1 MNISAE
7 LVYPLAPAL
16 PCSMAQFLAS
26 PQAGAPLILS
36 DLDGCLIS
44 GATVLPDV
52 PELVERA
59 GARLWVVSN
68 NSADTALSLHDRL
81 RGVGLNIA
89 PERILLAGEYALRDL
104 ARRWPGAEVA
114 LWAAP
119 PLVELARDLGLR
131 PHRGAR
137 AAPIALLARDPDF
150 SLRDLERL
158 MRLAHGGTQVI
169 LANPDPIHPAADG
182 TPVPETGALYAAL
195 QAGLP
200 GLRAHSDGKPS
211 DVMIRRALR
220 QSGIAA
226 GQAVFLGD
234 TDATDGMAARAAGVP
249 FVLLRRPGTP
259 DKEKI

>member
-1 MNISAE
+1 MNTTAQ
-7 LVYPLAPAL
+7 LAYPLAAAL
-16 PCSMAQFLAS
+16 PCSMAEFLAS

-59 GARLWVVSN
+59 GARLWIVSN
-68 NSADTALSLHDRL
+68 NSADTAQSLHDRL
-81 RGVGLNIA
+81 RGLGLNIA
-89 PERILLAGEYALRDL
+89 PARILLAGEYALREL

-114 LWAAP
+114 LWAAR
-119 PLVELARDLGLR
+119 PLVDLAHDLGLR
-131 PHRGAR
+131 PHRGEH

-150 SLRDLERL
+150 GLRDLERL
-158 MRLAHGGTQVI
+158 MRLAHGGTRVI

-182 TPVPETGALYAAL
+182 TPVPETGALFAAL

-200 GLRAHSDGKPS
+200 GLRARSDGKPS
-211 DVMIRRALR
+211 DVMIRRALG

-226 GQAVFLGD
+226 AQAVFLGD
-234 TDATDGMAARAAGVP
+234 TDATDGAAARAAGVP
-249 FVLLRRPGTP
+249 FVLLHRPGTP
-259 DKEKI
+259 HEEKI